1 MIGQIIEQP
10 LTQSIGMTSIDQSGH
25 TSILERWLVTLG
37 MDVLGRQ
44 LKQA

>member
-1 MIGQIIEQP
+1 MIGQIIEQT
-10 LTQSIGMTSIDQSGH
+10 LMQSIGIISIDQSVH
-25 TSILERWLVTLG
+25 TSILERWLMTLG